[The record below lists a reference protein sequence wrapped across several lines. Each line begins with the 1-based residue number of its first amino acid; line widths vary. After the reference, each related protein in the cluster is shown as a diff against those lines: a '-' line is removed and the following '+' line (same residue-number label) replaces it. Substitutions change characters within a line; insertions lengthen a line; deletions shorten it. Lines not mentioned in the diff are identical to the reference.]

1 MRNFSLDVFNLF
13 TSRSSTSV
21 SSPSV
26 SFLSVESRSLMGSTC
41 FFAVDFPVSFLRPA
55 PEEDEVVFPR
65 FLPLAFNLN
74 GLSSGEG

>member
-1 MRNFSLDVFNLF
+1 
-13 TSRSSTSV
+13 
-21 SSPSV
+21 
-26 SFLSVESRSLMGSTC
+26 MGSTC